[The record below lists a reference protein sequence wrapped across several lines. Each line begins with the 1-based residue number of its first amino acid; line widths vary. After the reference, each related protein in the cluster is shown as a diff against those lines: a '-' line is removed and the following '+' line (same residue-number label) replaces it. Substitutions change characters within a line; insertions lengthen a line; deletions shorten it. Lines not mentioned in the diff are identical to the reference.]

1 MTDSLYFL
9 QSEKVELI
17 LGGKMNIKNKLT
29 FLFVFLITSL
39 FALLHCSKKGNNFVE
54 IKKENFQKVLDGN
67 SIDLFTLKNANNL
80 VVKIT
85 NYGGKIV
92 QLLVPD
98 KDDNLG
104 DVVLGYETI
113 DGFINGSP
121 SMGALIGRYA
131 NRIAKGTFELN
142 GKTYTLA
149 TNNGPNHLH
158 GGNKGFRFKV
168 WDAKQIDDQTL
179 ELSYLS
185 VDGEEDY
192 PGNLIVK
199 VTYMLTDKDELKID
213 YYAVTD
219 KPTILNLTNH
229 AFFNLAG
236 EGSGSVLDHELL
248 INADFFTPTDD
259 TNIPTGE
266 IIPVKGT
273 SFDFTQ
279 TTKIGARIEN
289 EDEQLKFGNGY
300 DHNYVVNKSDEQL
313 AFAARIYEP
322 TTGRVMVVFTTEP
335 GIQLYTGNFLSDKD
349 IGKAGKKYPARS
361 AFCLETQHYP
371 DSPNHANFPTTVL
384 NPGEEFKSTTVY
396 KFSVN

>member
-1 MTDSLYFL
+1 MILY
-9 QSEKVELI
+9 
-17 LGGKMNIKNKLT
+17 
-29 FLFVFLITSL
+29 
-39 FALLHCSKKGNNFVE
+39 CSKTGENFVE
-54 IKKENFQKVLDGN
+54 IKRENFQTVIDGKTT
-67 SIDLFTLKNANNL
+67 DLYTLKNSNDIII
-80 VVKIT
+80 KIT

-92 QLLVPD
+92 QILVPD
-98 KDDNLG
+98 RNGNLG

-131 NRIAKGTFELN
+131 NRIAKGKFELN

-158 GGNKGFRFKV
+158 GGVKGFRFKV
-168 WDAKQIDDQTL
+168 WDAKKIDDQKL

-185 VDGEEDY
+185 MDGEEGY

-199 VTYMLTDKDELKID
+199 VTYTLTDDDELKIE

-219 KPTILNLTNH
+219 KSTVLNLTNH

-236 EGSGSVLDHELL
+236 EGNGLVLDHELL
-248 INADFFTPTDD
+248 INADFYTPTDD
-259 TNIPTGE
+259 MNIPTGA
-266 IIPVKGT
+266 INSVKDT
-273 SFDFTQ
+273 PFDFTQ
-279 TTKIGARIEN
+279 TTKIGDRIN
-289 EDEQLKFGNGY
+289 DNNEQLKFGSGY
-300 DHNYVVNKSDEQL
+300 DHNFILNKSDTPF

-322 TTGRVMVVFTTEP
+322 TTGRTMKVFTTEP
-335 GIQLYTGNFLSDKD
+335 GIQLYTGNSLSDED

-384 NPGEEFKSTTVY
+384 NPGEEFQSTTVY

>member
-1 MTDSLYFL
+1 MKL
-9 QSEKVELI
+9 
-17 LGGKMNIKNKLT
+17 KNKLT
-29 FLFVFLITSL
+29 FLLILVIMSQILLL
-39 FALLHCSKKGNNFVE
+39 FCSKKGENFVE
-54 IKKENFQKVLDGN
+54 IIRENFQTVIDGKTT
-67 SIDLFTLKNANNL
+67 DLYTLKNSNGIII
-80 VVKIT
+80 KIT

-92 QLLVPD
+92 QILVPGRD
-98 KDDNLG
+98 GNLG
-104 DVVLGYETI
+104 DIVLGYETI

-131 NRIAKGTFELN
+131 NRIANGKFELN

-179 ELSYLS
+179 QLSYLS
-185 VDGEEDY
+185 IDGEEGY

-199 VTYMLTDKDELKID
+199 VTYTLTNEDELKID

-219 KPTILNLTNH
+219 KSTVLNLTNH

-236 EGSGSVLDHELL
+236 QGNSLVLDHEVL
-248 INADFFTPTDD
+248 INADFFTPTDK
-259 TNIPTGE
+259 TNIPTGK
-266 IIPVKGT
+266 ITPVKGT
-273 SFDFTQ
+273 PFDFTQ
-279 TTKIGARIEN
+279 TTKIGARIN
-289 EDEQLKFGNGY
+289 NDDEQLKFGNGY
-300 DHNYVVNKSDEQL
+300 DHNYVVNKSDDPL
-313 AFAARIYEP
+313 TFAARVYEP
-322 TTGRVMVVFTTEP
+322 TTGRVMKVFTTEP
-335 GIQLYTGNFLSDKD
+335 GIQLYTGNSLSDKD

-371 DSPNHANFPTTVL
+371 DSPNQTNFPTTVL
-384 NPGEEFKSTTVY
+384 NPGEEFKSITVY

>member
-1 MTDSLYFL
+1 MKL
-9 QSEKVELI
+9 
-17 LGGKMNIKNKLT
+17 KNKLT
-29 FLFVFLITSL
+29 FLFILIITSQIMIL
-39 FALLHCSKKGNNFVE
+39 YCSKTGENFVE
-54 IKKENFQKVLDGN
+54 IKRENFQTVIDGKTT
-67 SIDLFTLKNANNL
+67 DLYTLKNSNDIII
-80 VVKIT
+80 KIT

-92 QLLVPD
+92 QILVPD
-98 KDDNLG
+98 RNGNLG

-131 NRIAKGTFELN
+131 NRIAKGKFELN
-142 GKTYTLA
+142 GKTYSLA

-158 GGNKGFRFKV
+158 GGVKGFRFKV
-168 WDAKQIDDQTL
+168 WDAKKIDDQKL

-185 VDGEEDY
+185 MDGEEGY

-199 VTYMLTDKDELKID
+199 VTYTLTDDDELKIE

-219 KPTILNLTNH
+219 KSTVLNLTNH

-236 EGSGSVLDHELL
+236 EGNGLVLDHELL
-248 INADFFTPTDD
+248 INADFYTPTDD
-259 TNIPTGE
+259 MNIPTGA
-266 IIPVKGT
+266 INSVKDT
-273 SFDFTQ
+273 PFDFTQ
-279 TTKIGARIEN
+279 TTKIGDRIN
-289 EDEQLKFGNGY
+289 DNNEQLKFGSGY
-300 DHNYVVNKSDEQL
+300 DHNFILNKSDTPL

-322 TTGRVMVVFTTEP
+322 TTGRTMKVFTTEP
-335 GIQLYTGNFLSDKD
+335 GIQLYTGNSLSDED

-384 NPGEEFKSTTVY
+384 NPGEEFQSTTVY

>member
-1 MTDSLYFL
+1 M
-9 QSEKVELI
+9 
-17 LGGKMNIKNKLT
+17 
-29 FLFVFLITSL
+29 
-39 FALLHCSKKGNNFVE
+39 E
-54 IKKENFQKVLDGN
+54 IKRENFQKVLDGK
-67 SIDLFTLKNANNL
+67 SIDLFALKNTNDM

-92 QLLVPD
+92 QILIPD
-98 KDDNLG
+98 RDGNLG

-131 NRIAKGTFELN
+131 NRIAKGKFELN

-168 WDAKQIDDQTL
+168 WDAKQIDDQTIQ
-179 ELSYLS
+179 LSYLS
-185 VDGEEDY
+185 VDGEEGY

-199 VTYMLTDKDELKID
+199 VTYTLTDKNELQID

-219 KPTILNLTNH
+219 KSTVLNLTNH

-236 EGSGSVLDHELL
+236 EGNGLVLDHELL

-273 SFDFTQ
+273 PFDFTQ
-279 TTKIGARIEN
+279 TTKIGARINDEN
-289 EDEQLKFGNGY
+289 EQLRSGNGY
-300 DHNYVVNKSDEQL
+300 DHNFVVNKSEGPL
-313 AFAARIYEP
+313 TFAARVYEP
-322 TTGRVMVVFTTEP
+322 ITGRVMEVFTTEP

-361 AFCLETQHYP
+361 AFCLESQHYP
-371 DSPNHANFPTTVL
+371 DSPNHTNFPTTVL

>member
-1 MTDSLYFL
+1 MKL
-9 QSEKVELI
+9 
-17 LGGKMNIKNKLT
+17 KNKLT
-29 FLFVFLITSL
+29 FLFILIITSQIMIL
-39 FALLHCSKKGNNFVE
+39 YCSKTGENFVE
-54 IKKENFQKVLDGN
+54 IKRENFQTVIDGKTT
-67 SIDLFTLKNANNL
+67 DLYTLKNSNDIII
-80 VVKIT
+80 KIT

-92 QLLVPD
+92 QILVPD
-98 KDDNLG
+98 RNGNLG

-131 NRIAKGTFELN
+131 NRIAKGKFELN

-158 GGNKGFRFKV
+158 GGVKGFRFKV
-168 WDAKQIDDQTL
+168 WDAKKIDDQKL

-185 VDGEEDY
+185 MDGEEGY

-199 VTYMLTDKDELKID
+199 VTYTLTDDDELKIE

-219 KPTILNLTNH
+219 KSTVLNLTNH

-236 EGSGSVLDHELL
+236 EGNGLVLDHELL
-248 INADFFTPTDD
+248 INADFYTPTDD
-259 TNIPTGE
+259 MNIPTGA
-266 IIPVKGT
+266 INSVKDT
-273 SFDFTQ
+273 PFDFTQ
-279 TTKIGARIEN
+279 TTKIGDRIN
-289 EDEQLKFGNGY
+289 DNNEQLKFGSGY
-300 DHNYVVNKSDEQL
+300 DHNFILNKSDTPL

-322 TTGRVMVVFTTEP
+322 TTGRTMKVFTTEP
-335 GIQLYTGNFLSDKD
+335 GIQLYTGNSLSDED

-384 NPGEEFKSTTVY
+384 NPGEEFQSTTVY